1 MENIKESFD
10 IVVKTFYGLESVLT
24 KELEEMDVKN
34 VVVKNRA
41 VQFKGNNYLL
51 YKLNYNLRTAI
62 SVLKPIFEFTAQN
75 EDSLYQQIYNFDWS
89 VFLDV
94 KRTFAIENAVNSTIF
109 KHSQFAA
116 LKVKDAIVDQFRD
129 RTGKRPFVDTE
140 NPDLLINLYIA
151 EDKCIIS
158 LNSSGE
164 PLFKRGYRTQTD
176 IAPLNE
182 VLAAG
187 LIKLSGWEGK
197 TNIIDPMCG
206 SGTIPIEAALMAY
219 HVPPGIFRN
228 QFGFEK
234 WNDFEQSLFDD
245 VIDDVIDT
253 KDFAYQII
261 GSDVSVKAVNITKAN
276 IKNASLTSR
285 IHVINSSFEDLEP
298 SFDSGLIIMNPP
310 YGERI
315 KEDGLF
321 ELYKNIGDTLK
332 KKYSGYE
339 CWIFSCNLDAIYNIH
354 LHPSRRITLFNGA
367 LEGKYQCY
375 RMYKGIKEIMTGTN

>member
-354 LHPSRRITLFNGA
+354 LHPPRRITLFNGA